1 MCDIQKNYQREDYN
15 MAFVSSM
22 TYTNELQF
30 FEAVAQA
37 KAAQSTR
44 QTATGISL
52 EQSNGASF
60 QDILNNSI
68 SSQASSLAV
77 VASVNY
83 ETNLDSYFQNAADT
97 YGISVDLLKAVA
109 KQESNFQ
116 TNVVSSAGAIGVM
129 QLMPS
134 TAEYLGV
141 TNPYDAE
148 QNIMGGAKLLSEL
161 STRYNG
167 NIDLVFAAYNA
178 GTGAVDKYG
187 AVPPYTETQ
196 NFVSKIKSSLG
207 L

>member
-1 MCDIQKNYQREDYN
+1 
-15 MAFVSSM
+15 
-22 TYTNELQF
+22 
-30 FEAVAQA
+30 
-37 KAAQSTR
+37 
-44 QTATGISL
+44 
-52 EQSNGASF
+52 
-60 QDILNNSI
+60 
-68 SSQASSLAV
+68 
-77 VASVNY
+77 
-83 ETNLDSYFQNAADT
+83 
-97 YGISVDLLKAVA
+97 
-109 KQESNFQ
+109 
-116 TNVVSSAGAIGVM
+116 M

-167 NIDLVFAAYNA
+167 DIDLVLAAYNA

>member
-1 MCDIQKNYQREDYN
+1 

-44 QTATGISL
+44 QIATGISL

-68 SSQASSLAV
+68 SSQTSSLAV

-83 ETNLDSYFQNAADT
+83 ETNLDSYFQSAADT

-109 KQESNFQ
+109 KQESNFFRRCYWCY
-116 TNVVSSAGAIGVM
+116 AI
-129 QLMPS
+129 
-134 TAEYLGV
+134 
-141 TNPYDAE
+141 
-148 QNIMGGAKLLSEL
+148 
-161 STRYNG
+161 
-167 NIDLVFAAYNA
+167 NA
-178 GTGAVDKYG
+178 
-187 AVPPYTETQ
+187 
-196 NFVSKIKSSLG
+196 FHR
-207 L
+207 